1 MNIFKN
7 SDEVFYNL
15 KRTIFACQVNP
26 HRIRLSSSNSSW
38 FWVLH
43 LCLHAS

>member
-15 KRTIFACQVNP
+15 KRMIFAC
-26 HRIRLSSSNSSW
+26 RINTRCIKPSSSNSSW
-38 FWVLH
+38 F
-43 LCLHAS
+43 